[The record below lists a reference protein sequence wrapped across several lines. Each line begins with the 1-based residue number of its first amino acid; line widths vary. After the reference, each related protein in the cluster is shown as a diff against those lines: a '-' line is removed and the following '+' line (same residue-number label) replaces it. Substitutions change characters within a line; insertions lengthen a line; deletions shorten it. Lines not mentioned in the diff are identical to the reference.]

1 MKNPIILN
9 SETKMH
15 NSKSNFTKSSPAKT
29 ALKIFSVGAVAT
41 LNACMAILTG
51 YLSAMLFA
59 YIPRAIG
66 YNAVW
71 FFAFAVIFA
80 LLALLEIFVCG
91 VWVIRKGRFSV

>member
-1 MKNPIILN
+1 MKK
-9 SETKMH
+9 TT
-15 NSKSNFTKSSPAKT
+15 FKT

-59 YIPRAIG
+59 YIPRSAG

-91 VWVIRKGRFSV
+91 VWVIRKGRFSA